1 MITFTINADAKRIRE
16 ATRAQ
21 LNDALTSVALQWH
34 EQAVNAA
41 PVDTGRLRASLA
53 WAAPNKARWHSANID
68 GETVSYQVPA
78 SDDLSI
84 AVGTNVEYAAAVHDG
99 LGAQRVTVKAHTRR
113 ISQAFGRRIAPQS
126 VQVGS
131 FERNVP
137 ARSARPF
144 IAQPGQRIAAEL
156 PRLLARELDEMF
168 GES

>member
-1 MITFTINADAKRIRE
+1 MITFTVETNTQRVIDATQK
-16 ATRAQ
+16 Q
-21 LNDALTSVALQWH
+21 LNNALTSVALMWH

-53 WAAPNKARWHSANID
+53 WAAPGKPRWHTATVD
-68 GETVSYQVPA
+68 GETVSYQVEA
-78 SDDLSI
+78 TDDLSI

-113 ISQAFGRRIAPQS
+113 ITQAFGRPISPRS
-126 VQVGS
+126 VQVTS

-137 ARSARPF
+137 ARSPRPF
-144 IAQPGQRIAAEL
+144 IAQPGQRIASEL
-156 PRLLARELDEMF
+156 PRLLTRELNEMF